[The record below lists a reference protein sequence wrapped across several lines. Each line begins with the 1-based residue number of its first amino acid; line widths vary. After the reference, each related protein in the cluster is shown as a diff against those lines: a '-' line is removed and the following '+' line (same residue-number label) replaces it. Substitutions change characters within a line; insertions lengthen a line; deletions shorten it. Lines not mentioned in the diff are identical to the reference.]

1 MSRRVWYLLA
11 EMGSLGLSSKL
22 TGEVECSDDTSI
34 YQLKK
39 LVLGE
44 NKITLGH
51 TDAVNLEVWTHD
63 DNECSAA
70 DELSSG

>member
-1 MSRRVWYLLA
+1 MLQESVQGVSSIMSRRVWYLLA
-11 EMGSLGLSSKL
+11 EKGSQGLSSKL
-22 TGEVECSDDTSI
+22 KGEVECFDDTSI

-51 TDAVNLEVWTHD
+51 TDAVHLE
-63 DNECSAA
+63 
-70 DELSSG
+70 